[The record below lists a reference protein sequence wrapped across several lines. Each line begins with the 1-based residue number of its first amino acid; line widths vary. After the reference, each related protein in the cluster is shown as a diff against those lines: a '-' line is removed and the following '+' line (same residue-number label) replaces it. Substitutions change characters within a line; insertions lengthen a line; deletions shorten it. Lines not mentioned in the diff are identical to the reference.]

1 MPKGAKF
8 RFLTM
13 EEFRVLSRSAKIR
26 YLEEAVA
33 EVIAEKRSTPVHILF
48 IERRTRPR
56 KATSGQQ

>member
-1 MPKGAKF
+1 
-8 RFLTM
+8 M